1 MIEHPLASVR
11 VSVYV
16 AGDRFARV
24 SLVMLLLQRKEY
36 PGVPP
41 AGRATIVA
49 SLALK
54 HEEFEG
60 VNVRESGAG

>member
-1 MIEHPLASVR
+1 MIEHPLASVT

-16 AGDRFARV
+16 AGDRFVMV
-24 SLVMLLLQRKEY
+24 SLMLALLQRKEY
-36 PGVPP
+36 TGVPP